1 MKDENSIDMKKI
13 IYAASAFVLLA
24 SYSCNKSAEGNK
36 NVMVEETSDIQVE
49 NKNGTVDTTVSIQ
62 KTESDGGKIHTEYT
76 DRYVAEDGSSAL
88 VTFKNNGKE
97 NSISIR
103 SNNKTISAPRKADQG
118 EGVYGNY
125 DFQIVAKND
134 SVIITQGNN
143 VIALKKARV
152 N

>member
-1 MKDENSIDMKKI
+1 MKKI
-13 IYAASAFVLLA
+13 ICAASALMLLA
-24 SYSCNKSAEGNK
+24 SYSCNKPAEGNK
-36 NVMVEETSDIQVE
+36 NIVVEETSDIQVE
-49 NKNGTVDTTVSIQ
+49 NNSGKADTSISVE
-62 KTESDGGKIHTEYT
+62 KTENDGGKIQTEYT

>member
-1 MKDENSIDMKKI
+1 MRDKNNIDMKKI
-13 IYAASAFVLLA
+13 IYAASALMLLTI
-24 SYSCNKSAEGNK
+24 YSCNKPAEGNK
-36 NVMVEETSDIQVE
+36 NIVVEETSDIQVE
-49 NKNGTVDTTVSIQ
+49 NNSGKADTSISVER
-62 KTESDGGKIHTEYT
+62 TENDGGKIKTEYT

-88 VTFKNNGKE
+88 VTFRNNEKE

>member
-1 MKDENSIDMKKI
+1 MIKNNIVMKKI
-13 IYAASAFVLLA
+13 IYSASAIALLT
-24 SYSCNKSAEGNK
+24 SYSCNKSTEGNK
-36 NVMVEETSDIQVE
+36 NVVVEETSDIQVE

-62 KTESDGGKIHTEYT
+62 KTENDGGKIKTEYT

-88 VTFKNNGKE
+88 VTFKNNDKE
-97 NSISIR
+97 NTISIR
-103 SNNKTISAPRKADQG
+103 SNNKTISAPRKGQKG

-125 DFQIVAKND
+125 DFEIVAKND

>member
-1 MKDENSIDMKKI
+1 MRDKNNIDMKKI
-13 IYAASAFVLLA
+13 IYAASALMLLTI
-24 SYSCNKSAEGNK
+24 YSCNKPAEGNK
-36 NVMVEETSDIQVE
+36 NIVVEETSDIQVKNNSGKADTSISVERTE
-49 NKNGTVDTTVSIQ
+49 N
-62 KTESDGGKIHTEYT
+62 DGGKIKTEYT

-88 VTFKNNGKE
+88 VTFKNNEKE